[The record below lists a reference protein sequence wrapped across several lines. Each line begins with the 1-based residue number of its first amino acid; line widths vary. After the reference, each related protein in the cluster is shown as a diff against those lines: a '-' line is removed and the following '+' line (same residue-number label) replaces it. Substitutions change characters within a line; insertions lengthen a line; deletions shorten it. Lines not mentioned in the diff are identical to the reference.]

1 MPYEPFVDDPLQKL
15 SNTAEQTDR
24 AVAGRIPLVFSLFW
38 NGSYDSFLPDCWYDT
53 CRPALIVEL
62 YASL

>member
-24 AVAGRIPLVFSLFW
+24 AVAGRIPLVFSLF
-38 NGSYDSFLPDCWYDT
+38 GMGLMTASFQ
-53 CRPALIVEL
+53 IVGTVPVDQL
-62 YASL
+62 WL

>member
-24 AVAGRIPLVFSLFW
+24 VVAGRIPLVFSYFFGMGLMTA
-38 NGSYDSFLPDCWYDT
+38 SFQ
-53 CRPALIVEL
+53 IVGTVPVDQL
-62 YASL
+62 WL